1 MLARVSP
8 LRFLQ
13 RKPFVASNGVRF
25 FSNNDSHDDFKPKK
39 KTVPTGMEDVLKLID
54 SQVKDNAVMLYMKG
68 TPSQP
73 QCGFSMQAVR
83 ILNAVGVDFS
93 SVNVLEYPAIREG
106 IKKYSDWPTIP
117 QLYVSG
123 DFIGGCDIMTSMFN
137 EGQLEKLMK
146 EKKVLDN

>member
-1 MLARVSP
+1 MLSRATFRLV
-8 LRFLQ
+8 LQ
-13 RKPFVASNGVRF
+13 KPRVASIGTRY

-39 KTVPTGMEDVLKLID
+39 KNVPTGMEDVLKLID
-54 SQVKDNAVMLYMKG
+54 SQVKDNSVMLYMKG

-117 QLYVSG
+117 QLYVKG

-146 EKKVLDN
+146 EKKVIDN